1 MIKKQ
6 KNVNTV
12 CTPKI
17 YLSSVFVGNKQ
28 VNVIKYVLTISLVWN
43 IMYAVQSLI
52 LIKLLL
58 KSLTYTPM
66 QNGGQTIMLNKVM
79 ELLAKQ
85 LRIDVDTLDPETNIV
100 EDLGADSL
108 DIVEMLMAIEENFG
122 ITVSDEEAMTL
133 KTIRDVA
140 DFIEKKI

>member
-1 MIKKQ
+1 
-6 KNVNTV
+6 
-12 CTPKI
+12 
-17 YLSSVFVGNKQ
+17 
-28 VNVIKYVLTISLVWN
+28 
-43 IMYAVQSLI
+43 
-52 LIKLLL
+52 
-58 KSLTYTPM
+58 
-66 QNGGQTIMLNKVM
+66 MLNKVM

-85 LRIDVDTLDPETNIV
+85 LRIDINTIDPETNIV

-133 KTIRDVA
+133 RTIRDVA

>member
-1 MIKKQ
+1 MIKKH
-6 KNVNTV
+6 KTVNTV
-12 CTPKI
+12 CTSKI
-17 YLSSVFVGNKQ
+17 YLNSVFVGNKQ
-28 VNVIKYVLTISLVWN
+28 VNVIKYILTISSVWN

-66 QNGGQTIMLNKVM
+66 QNGGQTMLNKVM